1 MALAGAFLA
10 LLAFGADYFLPLA
23 LLALAGGALLAF
35 LPRFG
40 GRRGDRWR
48 RRVPAA
54 FGWGHLVFGAAGLAL
69 GLAALFLSARQ
80 AGAVGTAGGIRLLWN
95 DGFGRTAVYGGNH
108 AFLAGGESVPF
119 PNWMAVHDWGM
130 LFWPGVFLA
139 LVAAWRRRDA
149 VLLIAI
155 LGPLLTA
162 LGWHLLTVAYD
173 SPVPVDFRIQM
184 YRYASTAT
192 ATLGPLLPVGL
203 FFALLGTGPIGAGL
217 RLAHAALQ
225 VAVVTIAGGAGVYFL
240 ATVATLQPVP
250 PPDAAGDVAL
260 ARILARQP
268 GLNRLAVLNGPDSF
282 LEMYR
287 TMRGGN
293 LLLWWAWGGA
303 AVPVGWDFG
312 HPERY
317 GPLYRR
323 VVREYAPGAAA
334 ALGLTHVAVAP
345 GLVPEADAPA
355 LAAFLSRCEAVL
367 IGAWGEA
374 EPGNVVSRHLYR
386 IDPAACG
393 RT

>member
-1 MALAGAFLA
+1 
-10 LLAFGADYFLPLA
+10 
-23 LLALAGGALLAF
+23 
-35 LPRFG
+35 
-40 GRRGDRWR
+40 
-48 RRVPAA
+48 
-54 FGWGHLVFGAAGLAL
+54 
-69 GLAALFLSARQ
+69 
-80 AGAVGTAGGIRLLWN
+80 LWN

-130 LFWPGVFLA
+130 LFWPGVALG

-155 LGPLLTA
+155 LGPLLAA

-192 ATLGPLLPVGL
+192 AILGPLLPVGL
-203 FFALLGTGPIGAGL
+203 FFTLSGKGQGSAGAGL
-217 RLAHAALQ
+217 RLTHAALQ
-225 VAVVTIAGGAGVYFL
+225 VVVLIGAGGGGAYFL
-240 ATVATLQPVP
+240 AAVAALQPVP

-287 TMRGGN
+287 STRGGN
-293 LLLWWAWGGA
+293 VLLWWAWGGA

-317 GPLYRR
+317 GPLYSR
-323 VVREYAPGAAA
+323 VVRAYAPGAAA
-334 ALGLTHVAVAP
+334 SLGLTHVAVAP

-355 LAAFLSRCEAVL
+355 LAAFLTRCDAVL
-367 IGAWGEA
+367 IGASGEA
-374 EPGNVVSRHLYR
+374 EPGDVVARRLYR
-386 IDPAACG
+386 IDPEACG